1 MYKKILFL
9 LSLNLSYCD
18 GIKDLTKIKIND
30 HRGNNSKEYNN
41 NYYKKPETEIIYV
54 EKPKPKKVIY
64 IQNPEPPTTVYVS
77 PQPRNTI
84 TYATPV
90 NKNNDINNIYIFVV
104 LLLLG
109 LLLIIIKVFFTKF
122 ESGGNADN
130 KGEGQNQQNNYKS
143 YNNNDMKDCYDSE
156 NSRFNIDFSK
166 DLNAI
171 KKQLEY
177 VVDKNHRSLP
187 VLISFNDQNVY
198 KFTNLIPLLQRIYDK
213 YKSLVFYI
221 EYCDKNK
228 ISNVLS
234 YIRKLNTNY
243 DKIPIYF
250 NEDMSSDLRGQIQNT
265 FSKANMFQY
274 PDES

>member
-64 IQNPEPPTTVYVS
+64 IQNPEPPTTIYVS

-84 TYATPV
+84 TYDTPF
-90 NKNNDINNIYIFVV
+90 NENNIITNILVVV
-104 LLLLG
+104 LLLL
-109 LLLIIIKVFFTKF
+109 LLSFIIKVLFN
-122 ESGGNADN
+122 ESTSGANADN
-130 KGEGQNQQNNYKS
+130 KGEGQNQKNNYES

-265 FSKANMFQY
+265 FAKANMFQY